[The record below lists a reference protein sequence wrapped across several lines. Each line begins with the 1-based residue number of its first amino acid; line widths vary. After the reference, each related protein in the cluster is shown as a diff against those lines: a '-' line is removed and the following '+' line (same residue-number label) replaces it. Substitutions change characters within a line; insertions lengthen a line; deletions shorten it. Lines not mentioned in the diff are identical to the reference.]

1 MPSPNAIGWNCRFAA
16 ACAGLIALLSSVP
29 AAQAQGQPAP
39 RTVTIDQAIEY
50 ALQNYPAVR
59 ASLEELSAAHTQ
71 IGLARTAYLPQL
83 SGIYQDS
90 RATQNQ
96 VDGIWLPTPL
106 NPAVEGPVQPY
117 SGQSFWA
124 SQAAALFSWEPV
136 DFGLRSARVD
146 RARSDEDKSKA
157 DLALTRLQ
165 VATAVGN
172 YFLLTAASERATAA
186 AEANVERWRVFAQSI
201 HTLVDNQL
209 RPGADAS
216 RADAELARATVR
228 LYQAQQAERSARDT
242 LAALMGAAGSEL
254 QTESRSLLERSPD
267 GSIPEVSA
275 ADHPLAR
282 DQMAAVRQIEADER
296 ILGRTDYPRLLLQ
309 AEVFGRGS
317 EVPTSTTS
325 GSIAGNWNGLAP
337 ARGNWIT
344 GFSILFPDVFS
355 LKALS
360 AQKQISK
367 IEERSQKAHYDQ
379 VIQDVAGQIQAAR
392 DQLKLAVL
400 IAGQTPAEL
409 AAAQQSEAQ
418 SRARYEASLGTL
430 VEVADAENLLAQAEV
445 DDAVARLNVW
455 HALFALANAQG
466 DLQGFLQVLHGS
478 GAGAP

>member
-1 MPSPNAIGWNCRFAA
+1 MCDCDSIDRKWRFVAA
-16 ACAGLIALLSSVP
+16 YAALIALLSFLFE
-29 AAQAQGQPAP
+29 ARAQAQGAL
-39 RTVTIDQAIEY
+39 RTVTIDEAIDY

-59 ASLEELSAAHTQ
+59 ASLEEFSAAHAQ

-83 SGIYQDS
+83 SGIYQNS

-106 NPAVEGPVQPY
+106 NPAVEGPVQAS

-146 RARSDEDKSKA
+146 RARSAEDKSKA

-172 YFLLTAASERATAA
+172 YFLLTVASERATAA
-186 AEANVERWRVFAQSI
+186 AQANVERWRVFAQST

-228 LYQAQQAERSARDT
+228 LYQSQQAERAAQDT
-242 LAALMGAAGSEL
+242 LAALMGAAGSEI
-254 QTESRSLLERSPD
+254 QTDAAHLLEQAPRGSMPD
-267 GSIPEVSA
+267 VA
-275 ADHPLAR
+275 ASDHPLAR
-282 DQMAAVRQIEADER
+282 DQMAAVQQAQADEK
-296 ILGRTDYPRLLLQ
+296 ILRHTDYPRLFLQ
-309 AEVFGRGS
+309 TEVFGRGS
-317 EVPTSTTS
+317 EVPSN
-325 GSIAGNWNGLAP
+325 GSIIGSWNGLAP
-337 ARGNWIT
+337 ARGNWIA
-344 GFSILFPDVFS
+344 GISILFPDVFG

-367 IEERSQKAHYDQ
+367 AEEQSERARYDQ
-379 VIQDVAGQIQAAR
+379 VIQDVTGQIHAAR
-392 DQLKLAVL
+392 DQLKLAIL
-400 IAGQTPAEL
+400 IANETPAEL
-409 AAAQQSEAQ
+409 AAAQQSETQ
-418 SRARYEASLGTL
+418 SRARYDASLATL

-445 DDAVARLNVW
+445 DNAVVRLNVW
-455 HALFALANAQG
+455 HALFVLANAQG